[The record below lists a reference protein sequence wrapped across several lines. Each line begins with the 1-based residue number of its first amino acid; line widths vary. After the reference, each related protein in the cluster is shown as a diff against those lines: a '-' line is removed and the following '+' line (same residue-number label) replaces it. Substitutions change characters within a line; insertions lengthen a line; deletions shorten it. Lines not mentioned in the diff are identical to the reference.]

1 MAKDYSQ
8 IPQISEYL
16 NKVYDKGYDQGVRD
30 SEQYNKAMQ
39 EAWGCVRRILH
50 KEIKIGDK
58 VRTTQDRDYNGN
70 VLFPIGTIG
79 VIKKID
85 KGTGLSY
92 QVATKDSMWEW
103 WYSEDMLEVIRDDEI
118 TIGDEVICYGANSK
132 SIVIYIE
139 HGEDGYIYYKC
150 LNKLLGICTESDRY
164 KPVKTGKHFERI
176 DEIYERLV
184 GE

>member
-1 MAKDYSQ
+1 MIKDYSQ
-8 IPQISEYL
+8 IPQILEYL

-30 SEQYNKAMQ
+30 QKMTEQNKTKDWEPKQ
-39 EAWGCVRRILH
+39 Y

-79 VIKKID
+79 VIKRID
-85 KGTGLSY
+85 KGAGLPY
-92 QVATKDSMWEW
+92 QVATKDSIWEW
-103 WYSEDMLEVIRDDEI
+103 WYSEDMLEIIDDDEI
-118 TIGDEVICYGANSK
+118 KVGDEVICYGANSI

-139 HGEDGYIYYKC
+139 RGEDGYTYYKC
-150 LNKLLGICTESDRY
+150 LNKFLGICTEDDRH
-164 KPVKTGKHFERI
+164 KPAKTGKHFERI
-176 DEIYERLV
+176 DEIYKRLA